1 MLSRADADRLFFRRF
16 SWALILLIVMGFGG
30 RALTSRE
37 ELPPA
42 PGILY
47 PHIGCI
53 AGWYLL
59 FAVQVSLIAARRKG
73 VHRGLGYLS
82 LPLAI
87 GVLWTGVA
95 VAFANYRLKHDAPL
109 VFFNLLNLSQFAA
122 LYAAA
127 VVLVRR
133 PATHKRLMLFGS
145 IVMMPPALVRI
156 IQAIGLP
163 EVATVALMLGLLLP
177 VVVHDRATLGR
188 VHTSTWVGSGTVVA
202 GIVIGGPLAFQPGW
216 AAWLASAVGA

>member
-1 MLSRADADRLFFRRF
+1 MPSRADADRLFFRRF
-16 SWALILLIVMGFGG
+16 SWALILLILAGFGG

-42 PGILY
+42 AVILL
-47 PHIGCI
+47 PHIACI
-53 AGWYLL
+53 GGWYLL
-59 FAVQVSLIAARRKG
+59 FAAQVSLIGARRKG
-73 VHRGLGYLS
+73 LHRRLGYLS

-87 GVLWTGVA
+87 GVVWTGVT

-127 VVLVRR
+127 VVLVRK
-133 PATHKRLMLFGS
+133 PAAHKRLMLFGS
-145 IVMMPPALVRI
+145 IAMMPPALVRI

-163 EVATVALMLGLLLP
+163 EVVTVAPMLGLLVP
-177 VVVHDRATLGR
+177 VVLHDRRTLGG
-188 VHTSTWVGSGTVVA
+188 VHPSTWTGGGAVVA
-202 GIVIGGPLAFQPGW
+202 GILIGGPLAFQQGW
-216 AAWLASAVGA
+216 AAWLDGVGS

>member
-1 MLSRADADRLFFRRF
+1 MPSRADADHLFFRRF
-16 SWALILLIVMGFGG
+16 SWALILLIFAGFGG

-42 PGILY
+42 ASILF

-53 AGWYLL
+53 GGWYLL
-59 FAVQVSLIAARRKG
+59 FAVQVSLIGRQRKG
-73 VHRGLGYLS
+73 LHRRLGYLS
-82 LPLAI
+82 LLLTI

-133 PATHKRLMLFGS
+133 PATHKRLMLFAS
-145 IVMMPPALVRI
+145 IAMMPPALVRI

-163 EVATVALMLGLLLP
+163 EVVTVALMLGLLVP
-177 VVVHDRATLGR
+177 VVRHDRTTLSR
-188 VHTSTWVGSGTVVA
+188 VHPSTWVGGGTVIA
-202 GIVIGGPLAFQPGW
+202 GILIGGPLAFQPGW
-216 AAWLASAVGA
+216 AAWLGGAGP